1 MSKRK
6 PYPRATRWGLWRR
19 HGLKTSQKSL
29 SYCRNL
35 GSFSFIASLPVFFI
49 VSERAC
55 GSWYQCLNHFPFV
68 SLAASKILGVSSLPA
83 RPPSHCCPSWMQR
96 GWGWQ
101 RRSGRTRKEEMERR
115 GKKGGGVGERKLN
128 PSVYVQ
134 GLSQS
139 PTPQIAFSFTLIPG
153 KGPIKMAPIGNGRVI
168 ATGSL

>member
-49 VSERAC
+49 ISERAC

-115 GKKGGGVGERKLN
+115 GKKGGVGERKLN

-139 PTPQIAFSFTLIPG
+139 RTPQIAFSFTLIPG